1 MNLQEDKCYFL
12 LCNFLSLCECYTLK
26 GQSLR
31 KNNPIYN
38 VPVNLQLNKGYSL
51 LCNFF
56 SLSVNGK
63 GLYWERSESEDVFM
77 VFL

>member
-1 MNLQEDKCYFL
+1 M
-12 LCNFLSLCECYTLK
+12 
-26 GQSLR
+26 
-31 KNNPIYN
+31 NNPIYN

-63 GLYWERSESEDVFM
+63 GLYWERSETEDVFM
-77 VFL
+77 VLL